1 MIEIKIGGVP
11 EYFNLPIYNAIE
23 EKAFD
28 NAGLNLKWVSV
39 SEGTGAMS
47 RQLAAGDL
55 DMAVILTEGITK
67 SIIEGSRCRIVKNY
81 VDSPLI
87 WGVHC
92 PHPASSAPFSS
103 KNIAI
108 SRYGSG
114 SHLMSFVLA
123 KGKKWNADD
132 LKFHVINN
140 LDGARASFEKRET
153 NLFLWEKYT
162 TQPLVDAGEFDRID
176 QVPTPWPCFVIA
188 ANEKAL
194 AEKKESISKVL
205 KIINFYC
212 ESVQQNPGLSD
223 IIGEKFD
230 LKKSNTDQIVKEVMW
245 STTNEVDIEAI
256 DRVMDTLLDLNLIEA
271 KKPTEEIIN
280 VIR

>member
-23 EKAFD
+23 EKAFEKV
-28 NAGLNLKWVSV
+28 GLNLKWVTV
-39 SEGTGAMS
+39 SEGTGAMA
-47 RQLAAGDL
+47 RQLATGDL

-67 SIIEGSRCRIVKNY
+67 SIIDGNQCRVIKNY

-87 WGVHC
+87 WGVHS
-92 PHPASSAPFSS
+92 PHPASPAPFSN

-123 KGKKWNADD
+123 KGKKWNVKD
-132 LKFHVINN
+132 LKFHVTNN
-140 LDGARASFEKRET
+140 LDGARESFRKGET

-162 TQPLVDAGEFDRID
+162 TQPLVDTEEFDRID

-188 ANEKAL
+188 ASEKAL
-194 AEKKESISKVL
+194 KEKKESIKKTL
-205 KIINFYC
+205 QIINSYC
-212 ESVQQNPGLSD
+212 ESVQHNPRLSE
-223 IIGEKFD
+223 IIAEKFD

-245 STTNEVDIEAI
+245 STANEVDFDAI
-256 DRVMDTLLDLNLIEA
+256 DTVMDTLLDLNLIEA
-271 KKPTEEIIN
+271 KKPIDEIIK